1 MSSYAAK
8 VHLIAGV
15 PKLGPKVVMNLKTRR
30 MTHQSHDIEAAG
42 TVSRLVYCSPFLI
55 SRDGHS

>member
-15 PKLGPKVVMNLKTRR
+15 PKVVMNLKTRR